1 MKSLSMRCLVAGAG
15 FLVVLTASA
24 AAEEWPINPIRIVVG
39 AGPGGG
45 TDVVTR
51 IISQPLSEILHQP
64 VVVENKTGAGSIVA
78 GSSVARAAKDG
89 YTAYMMNNAHSVSA
103 AIYKSLP
110 FDPVSDFAMVSLT
123 ATAGLALVTSPKL
136 GVSDVKGLIAA
147 AKSAPGTIN
156 FASVGIGSTQYFSGE
171 LFRQL
176 ARVDIV
182 HIPYRTTPEVI
193 TALRQN
199 EVQITFEL
207 VQPVLG
213 QIRAGDLRALAVTSA
228 RRYPI
233 LPDVPT
239 IADSGLE
246 DYQVTSWYGLAFPAG
261 TPQPIVDKMN
271 RALHQVL
278 GREAVRKQ
286 IMDVGATARTST
298 AEEMRAHIE
307 AEIANWRRVR
317 EKAGIVL
324 Q

>member
-1 MKSLSMRCLVAGAG
+1 M
-15 FLVVLTASA
+15 
-24 AAEEWPINPIRIVVG
+24 IR
-39 AGPGGG
+39 
-45 TDVVTR
+45 
-51 IISQPLSEILHQP
+51 
-64 VVVENKTGAGSIVA
+64 
-78 GSSVARAAKDG
+78 SV
-89 YTAYMMNNAHSVSA
+89 
-103 AIYKSLP
+103 
-110 FDPVSDFAMVSLT
+110 
-123 ATAGLALVTSPKL
+123 TAG
-136 GVSDVKGLIAA
+136 
-147 AKSAPGTIN
+147 
-156 FASVGIGSTQYFSGE
+156 
-171 LFRQL
+171 
-176 ARVDIV
+176 
-182 HIPYRTTPEVI
+182 H
-193 TALRQN
+193 
-199 EVQITFEL
+199 EVQMTFEL

-307 AEIANWRRVR
+307 AEITNWRRVR